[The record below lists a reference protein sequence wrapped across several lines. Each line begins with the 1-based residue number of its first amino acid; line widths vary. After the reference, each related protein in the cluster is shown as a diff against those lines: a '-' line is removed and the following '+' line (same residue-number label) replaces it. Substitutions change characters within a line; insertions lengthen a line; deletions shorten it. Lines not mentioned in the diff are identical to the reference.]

1 MLVNKQMIKAGISD
15 IPDLPGLK
23 DAITKK
29 QKQSETEFLNDL
41 IEAQQVYA
49 QSVYQSH
56 SKDSIRNPEPVV
68 NKVSSGTVLIDNI
81 NAT

>member
-1 MLVNKQMIKAGISD
+1 MIKTGISD

-29 QKQSETEFLNDL
+29 QSETEFLNDL
-41 IEAQQVYA
+41 IKAQQVYA

-56 SKDSIRNPEPVV
+56 SKKAKQIGAYNWQLTIKESLRD
-68 NKVSSGTVLIDNI
+68 KT
-81 NAT
+81 